1 MREPPAQHQGLT
13 AYERRARV
21 IAQLRERAL
30 VRAESLATRPKAI
43 PGKTRKS
50 VRWQEPAVWFLIG
63 GTLFWGACCVFVL
76 YYVVT
81 KGI

>member
-1 MREPPAQHQGLT
+1 MREPPARHRGLT

-30 VRAESLATRPKAI
+30 VEAESFATRPTAI
-43 PGKTRKS
+43 PGKTGKS

-63 GTLFWGACCVFVL
+63 GMLFWGACSVFVL
-76 YYVVT
+76 YYVVS